1 MYSLLEKAYA
11 LCESKEEAKA
21 VGKHM
26 TEVLY
31 RQCYTSYF
39 KAYDAGDEEK
49 LAYLDGRYQRAYDI
63 LIEVG
68 LDPNALLGFGGNT
81 FAISDNLEDSAW
93 IDWIDWR
100 DSLTAEGA
108 VQRPAPEKYTK

>member
-1 MYSLLEKAYA
+1 MA
-11 LCESKEEAKA
+11 
-21 VGKHM
+21 
-26 TEVLY
+26 EVLY

-39 KAYDAGDEEK
+39 KAYDAGDEEM

-68 LDPNALLGFGGNT
+68 LDPKALLGFGGST

-93 IDWIDWR
+93 IDWIGWR
-100 DSLTAEGA
+100 DDLTPEGT
-108 VQRPAPEKYTK
+108 VQRPAPEKYTEEA